1 MLYLDAVTSVS
12 SSEVKKEVSNSKQ
25 QSLVPKTE
33 LYVVVV
39 TCYLL
44 LVVLQEHSK
53 LLNEHYLLRP
63 RSQRIPIVA
72 VQRLL
77 ASSNTS
83 QTSNQDGLKVVIFI

>member
-44 LVVLQEHSK
+44 LVVLQ
-53 LLNEHYLLRP
+53 
-63 RSQRIPIVA
+63 
-72 VQRLL
+72 VQLV
-77 ASSNTS
+77 N
-83 QTSNQDGLKVVIFI
+83 F

>member
-44 LVVLQEHSK
+44 LVVLQVRTVPTQTQKSEDTD
-53 LLNEHYLLRP
+53 R
-63 RSQRIPIVA
+63 RSPEIARQF
-72 VQRLL
+72 QYQ
-77 ASSNTS
+77 SNFKS
-83 QTSNQDGLKVVIFI
+83 G